1 VSELKLGLAGT
12 HQKQNAIL
20 AVALAR
26 SFLQSRSENVG
37 EGSFLPDPF
46 RDGLIGA
53 RWPGRC
59 QNVIDPKRS
68 DFTWFLDGA
77 HTVESL
83 ACCIQWFVTPG
94 VGIPLAESTCTR
106 TSSSFLIFNCTSGR
120 SGEIFLRQVQETI
133 RAQLLKYK
141 RDIDGDL
148 FDHVIFCANVTYA
161 DGHFKGD
168 LTTKAIDTI
177 DLVELRTQQA
187 LASAWLTVSPTFPPT
202 HVHVLPSIEHAVK
215 LVEQLQSKSRRPSQV
230 LVTGSLHL
238 VGGVIEVAGLSEV
251 AL

>member
-1 VSELKLGLAGT
+1 MAKGRNLQGVPAFTVEQPVDALKVLESRAAELKASSLTVVSESSDVSELKLGLAGT

-161 DGHFKGD
+161 DGHFKGG
-168 LTTKAIDTI
+168 
-177 DLVELRTQQA
+177 EER
-187 LASAWLTVSPTFPPT
+187 PT
-202 HVHVLPSIEHAVK
+202 
-215 LVEQLQSKSRRPSQV
+215 
-230 LVTGSLHL
+230 SLNHH
-238 VGGVIEVAGLSEV
+238 
-251 AL
+251 